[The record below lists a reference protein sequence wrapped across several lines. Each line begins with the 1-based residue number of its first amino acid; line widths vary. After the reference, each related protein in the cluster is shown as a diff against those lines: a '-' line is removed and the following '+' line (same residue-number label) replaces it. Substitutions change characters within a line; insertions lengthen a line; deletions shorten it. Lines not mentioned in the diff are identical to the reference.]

1 MDIHTVTNFF
11 RFSFRICHSLFNGR
25 REKSSQNLTS
35 SLLVHQIFHFTSM
48 PDLVKATQERRKF
61 QRTANTVRNALK
73 IKKRAET
80 SIVMEPAEEPEESH
94 LNAFLKEMRK
104 IKDIVLVNFVIIFL
118 LWGQIQ
124 AELNSLQTLGCYL
137 MIWISVLTIYVVF
150 RVLVLKKGK
159 RGMLKR
165 FCKMFTR
172 KN

>member
-1 MDIHTVTNFF
+1 
-11 RFSFRICHSLFNGR
+11 
-25 REKSSQNLTS
+25 
-35 SLLVHQIFHFTSM
+35 
-48 PDLVKATQERRKF
+48 
-61 QRTANTVRNALK
+61 
-73 IKKRAET
+73 
-80 SIVMEPAEEPEESH
+80 MEPAEEPEESH